1 MTTSRPVQLTH
12 LRHLA
17 ITKQY
22 LYHAPN
28 PTFAEILA
36 SIGCLQLDPI
46 SAVAKSHQIVM
57 WSRVGN
63 YDKQAL
69 SHFIY
74 TEKQMFEYWAHEAS
88 LVLSSDYPI
97 YRHWMDAYPRT
108 GNWGEYINTWLSEL
122 GEKGAKLQNEI
133 LSRFQN
139 EGALPSRAFE
149 SHGKGGV
156 SSGWT
161 GDSILNKMLD
171 YLWHKGKIS
180 VSKRE
185 GNQRWWDLM
194 ERCLPENAPK
204 QVLTETEVVTVALQK
219 AIKALGIGTIKHI
232 KAHFTRRRYPN
243 IEAILKNLVHDGL
256 VIPVKLMDGTTEMK
270 GAYYLHAD
278 DLGLLEALEKGGFA
292 PKTVLL
298 SPFDNLIC
306 DRNRTEELFKFLYR
320 IEIYTPQAKRQ
331 YGYYVLPI
339 LRGDKFIGRIDP
351 VIDRKA
357 GIFTINAIYAE
368 PDAPDDADTIH
379 AIRQNIEGLGAWLG
393 AKEIRYPANIPVQWQ
408 TIKAD

>member
-1 MTTSRPVQLTH
+1 MTVSRPVQLTH
-12 LRHLA
+12 LRQLA
-17 ITKQY
+17 ITKQF
-22 LYHAPN
+22 LHDTQN
-28 PTFAEILA
+28 PTFADVLA

-46 SAVAKSHQIVM
+46 SAVTKSHQIVM

-69 SHFIY
+69 AHFIY

-97 YRHWMDAYPRT
+97 YRHWMDAYPRV
-108 GNWGEYINTWLSEL
+108 GIWGQSVNTWLSEL
-122 GEKGAKLQNEI
+122 GEKGVQLQKDI

-161 GDSILNKMLD
+161 GDFVINKMLD

-194 ERCLPENAPK
+194 ERCLPENAHS
-204 QVLTETEVVTVALQK
+204 QTLTESEVVTLALQK
-219 AIKALGIGTIKHI
+219 AIKALGIGTTQHI
-232 KAHFTRRRYPN
+232 KAHFTRRRYPHM
-243 IEAILKNLVHDGL
+243 ETILKNLVHDGMI
-256 VIPVKLMDGTTEMK
+256 IPVKLMDGTTEMK
-270 GAYYLHAD
+270 GEYYLHAD
-278 DLGLLEALEKGGFA
+278 DLALLENLEKGGFA
-292 PKTVLL
+292 PKTTLL

-306 DRNRTEELFKFLYR
+306 DRNRTEALFKFFYR
-320 IEIYTPQAKRQ
+320 VEIYTPQAKRQ

-339 LRGDKFIGRIDP
+339 LHGDKFIGRIDP
-351 VIDRKA
+351 LMDRKS
-357 GIFTINAIYAE
+357 GVLTINAIYAE
-368 PDAPDDADTIH
+368 SNAPDDADTV
-379 AIRQNIEGLGAWLG
+379 AKIRQNIANLGVWLG
-393 AKEIRYPANIPVQWQ
+393 AKEIHYPSSVPPIWHGLN
-408 TIKAD
+408 T